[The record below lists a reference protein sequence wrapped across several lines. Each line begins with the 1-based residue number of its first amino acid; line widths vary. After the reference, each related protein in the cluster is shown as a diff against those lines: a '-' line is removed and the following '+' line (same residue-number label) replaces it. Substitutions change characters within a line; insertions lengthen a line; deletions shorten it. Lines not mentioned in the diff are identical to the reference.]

1 VTWLSDAAVAH
12 LRDVADWPLFSGDR
26 YEILAPLARGG
37 MGTVYRARDREL
49 DRAVAIKVLSPIA
62 SNAASLERMRQETRI
77 HARLEHPGVVPIY
90 DVGQLE
96 DGRLFYVMKLVRG
109 RRLDEHV
116 ADRTLAERLR
126 LFVRVCDPV
135 AFAHAAGI
143 VHRDL
148 KPENVMVGEFG
159 EVLVMD
165 WGIAVGHAGTGGYGE
180 ATGAIAGTREYMAP
194 EQGRGEA
201 VDARA
206 DVFSLGAILDFLV
219 AAGSRDG
226 TAAPAARALR
236 AIIDKARARDADAR
250 YANVM
255 AMADDV
261 NRYLEGERV
270 SANPETLVDRL
281 TRFARKHRAAIAIV
295 VAYLMLRVL
304 LAVIDARWLFGP

>member
-1 VTWLSDAAVAH
+1 
-12 LRDVADWPLFSGDR
+12 
-26 YEILAPLARGG
+26 
-37 MGTVYRARDREL
+37 
-49 DRAVAIKVLSPIA
+49 
-62 SNAASLERMRQETRI
+62 
-77 HARLEHPGVVPIY
+77 VPIY

-116 ADRTLAERLR
+116 VDRTLAERLR

-165 WGIAVGHAGTGGYGE
+165 WGIAVGHAGTGGYGD

-194 EQGRGEA
+194 EQGRGGA

>member
-1 VTWLSDAAVAH
+1 VTWLPDATVAH
-12 LRDVADWPLFSGDR
+12 LRDVVDWPLFTSDR

-49 DRAVAIKVLSPIA
+49 DREVAIKVLSPIA
-62 SNAASLERMRQETRI
+62 SNADSLERMRQETRI

-116 ADRTLAERLR
+116 ADRPLHERLR
-126 LFVRVCDPV
+126 LFVRICDPV
-135 AFAHAAGI
+135 AFAHALGI

-165 WGIAVGHAGTGGYGE
+165 WGVAVGHAGTAGHQ
-180 ATGAIAGTREYMAP
+180 TGTIAGTREYMSP
-194 EQGRGEA
+194 EQARGDA

-206 DVFSLGAILDFLV
+206 DVFSLGAILNFL
-219 AAGSRDG
+219 AADARADG
-226 TAAPAARALR
+226 TAPRSARALR
-236 AIIDKARARDADAR
+236 AIVDKARAAAADAR
-250 YANVM
+250 YADVM
-255 AMADDV
+255 AMAEDV

-270 SANPETLVDRL
+270 SANPETFVDRVV
-281 TRFARKHRAAIAIV
+281 RFARKHRAAIAIV
-295 VAYLMLRVL
+295 VAYLVLRVL
-304 LAVIDARWLFGP
+304 LAVIDARLFGP